1 MAFIIW
7 CLLSGHV
14 DFIVLILLIFAAL
27 LTCVLCRFFLLMIIK
42 SANETSELGRNT
54 EKNNKE

>member
-42 SANETSELGRNT
+42 SANATYVFQALVSYSNF
-54 EKNNKE
+54 